1 MFTSAVI
8 EGDHVVQSGG
18 IERDSRTAA
27 REGKGTVMEDSI
39 CVRILVTGHCWPIV
53 AF

>member
-8 EGDHVVQSGG
+8 EGDHVIKSGG

-27 REGKGTVMEDSI
+27 GEGKGTVMEDSI
-39 CVRILVTGHCWPIV
+39 YLAVFNLLILLYTR
-53 AF
+53 